1 MEIRKMSQFNTS
13 GMSKTSC
20 PGCDQ
25 KFINGNKLNRHKR
38 TCPELNDE
46 DDSEPRSLSEFTNG
60 GS

>member
-13 GMSKTSC
+13 GMSKTPC
-20 PGCDQ
+20 PGCGQ

-46 DDSEPRSLSEFTNG
+46 DEDEGRSLSEFMG
-60 GS
+60 GDD